1 MRIKIHYF
9 SKHNTHTHSATPLLA
24 TLLQSQ
30 CSGVQ
35 QGGQLQAIF
44 YCAQNKY
51 KSVETKTF
59 WNNIKIAKTGAL
71 GLCGWGWLWQGE
83 RVKVQAGVKG

>member
-1 MRIKIHYF
+1 
-9 SKHNTHTHSATPLLA
+9 
-24 TLLQSQ
+24 
-30 CSGVQ
+30 VQ

-71 GLCGWGWLWQGE
+71 GLCGWVGMVMVWERGKGKGTSRGQGL
-83 RVKVQAGVKG
+83 RRRWRRRRGRRLLATVLLFV